1 VAERQ
6 GEDHA
11 NPLVSI
17 VQQCQHNEKRQHLAA
32 FFTVTVMFTAMAI

>member
-17 VQQCQHNEKRQHLAA
+17 VQQANTMKKGSTWLPLLP
-32 FFTVTVMFTAMAI
+32 